1 MKTVKLIFCA
11 FTLSVV
17 WASAASANYFSNP
30 QTGLNLNVG
39 SAPNPAPRERIPSF
53 EFVPAPPPIAPAPP
67 PPRVEAPA
75 PQVAQA
81 PPAPRPMSPPPP
93 PQRFVLFFD
102 FGVAELSNEAQL
114 IIHEA
119 VEAVQQQRSARIII
133 VGHTDT
139 VGSRAYNQRLSERRA
154 LAVKNEMVRAGI
166 DEEQIATVGRNFAD
180 PIVRTGPG
188 VREPQNRRAVI
199 DIGGLVS

>member
-1 MKTVKLIFCA
+1 ML
-11 FTLSVV
+11 
-17 WASAASANYFSNP
+17 
-30 QTGLNLNVG
+30 
-39 SAPNPAPRERIPSF
+39 
-53 EFVPAPPPIAPAPP
+53 
-67 PPRVEAPA
+67 
-75 PQVAQA
+75 
-81 PPAPRPMSPPPP
+81 PPPP

-102 FGVAELSNEAQL
+102 FGVAELSSESRL
-114 IIHEA
+114 IVHEA

-180 PIVRTGPG
+180 PIVPTGPG

>member
-1 MKTVKLIFCA
+1 MKTVKLMFCA
-11 FTLSVV
+11 FALSVV
-17 WASAASANYFSNP
+17 WVPATTANYFSNP
-30 QTGLNLNVG
+30 QLGINLNVG
-39 SAPNPAPRERIPSF
+39 SAPNPVPRERIPSF
-53 EFVPAPPPIAPAPP
+53 EPVPVPPPIAPAPP
-67 PPRVEAPA
+67 APRAATPP

-81 PPAPRPMSPPPP
+81 PPAPPPMLPPPP

-102 FGVAELSNEAQL
+102 FGVAELSSDARS
-114 IIHEA
+114 I
-119 VEAVQQQRSARIII
+119 VREAVQQQRSARIII

-154 LAVKNEMVRAGI
+154 LAVRNEMVRAGI

-180 PIVRTGPG
+180 TIVRTGPG

-199 DIGGLVS
+199 DLGGLVS